1 MIDLSIFRSFTKI
14 MMKGVRGLKYFK
26 LFKVSLPF
34 GGLEASI
41 FINEEQYRLGYCRG
55 PEKIFEDDGENF
67 LVMTLMIFQIV
78 HDTL

>member
-1 MIDLSIFRSFTKI
+1 
-14 MMKGVRGLKYFK
+14 
-26 LFKVSLPF
+26 VSLPF

-41 FINEEQYRLGYCRG
+41 FINGEQYRFCYGRG